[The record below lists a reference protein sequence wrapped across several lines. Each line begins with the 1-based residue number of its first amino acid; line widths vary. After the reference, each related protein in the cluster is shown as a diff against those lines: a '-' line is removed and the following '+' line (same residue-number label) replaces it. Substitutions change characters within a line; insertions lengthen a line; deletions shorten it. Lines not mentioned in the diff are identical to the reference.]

1 MADLTL
7 GQTVARD
14 VLMAISLL
22 HGAAVGRHLAYMVHT
37 GDDREEVFGRVAD
50 AVDRHAE
57 GVRFEIEGLMSQSV
71 TSGVLVVPLRMSVD
85 FRAAVVAEL
94 EALTFT
100 EDETQEIVNA
110 LGRQTAPA

>member
-1 MADLTL
+1 MTELTL
-7 GQTVARD
+7 GQIVARD

-22 HGAAVGRHLAYMVHT
+22 HGAAGGRHLAYMVHT
-37 GDDREEVFGRVAD
+37 GDEREEVFGRVAD

-71 TSGVLVVPLRMSVD
+71 TSGVLVVPLRLSVD
-85 FRAAVVAEL
+85 FRATVVAEL

-100 EDETQEIVNA
+100 EDETEEIVNA
-110 LGRQTAPA
+110 LGAQTAPA